1 MPEDVLT
8 KKKSDVNKIVKGE
21 NTMTAE
27 EWEKVESALNSPFGR
42 VKLKIDEYNID
53 IGIVLDKPLKYCYAV
68 YIDGIFKG
76 KWLSEDCEIRRRFCQ
91 RHTKSLLNAK
101 GKQKLK
107 RERKEIRE
115 QVIKNTTYE
124 WYEPYFSSFRTLKSH
139 FIKNNNSIEL
149 LECL

>member
-76 KWLSEDCEIRRRFCQ
+76 NWLSEDCEIRRRFCQ
-91 RHTKSLLNAK
+91 RRTKSLLTK
-101 GKQKLK
+101 
-107 RERKEIRE
+107 
-115 QVIKNTTYE
+115 T
-124 WYEPYFSSFRTLKSH
+124 
-139 FIKNNNSIEL
+139 
-149 LECL
+149 